1 MRSPRRSRTRRSD
14 GNRRRLAGVDE
25 GVRAGLLVLLL
36 AAGSAS
42 VAAAVPPESDRV
54 YTASLAYAKCMRA
67 HGVPQPDPDRN
78 GDIHLTAADERRMR
92 RVGRAKI
99 QAADKLCFN
108 LHLKGVVSTKPL
120 SIAAQ
125 LQAMR
130 VLEDL
135 SGCMRGYGYR
145 MGKPVVRN
153 LSRGRAFFGFDRPAL
168 GIRDRARFAR
178 SQHTCERR
186 VAMARRIDAIIR
198 ADRGPY

>member
-1 MRSPRRSRTRRSD
+1 
-14 GNRRRLAGVDE
+14 
-25 GVRAGLLVLLL
+25 VRAGLLVLLL
-36 AAGSAS
+36 AAASAS
-42 VAAAVPPESDRV
+42 VAAAVPPGTDRV

-78 GDIHLTAADERRMR
+78 GDIQLTAADERRMR

-120 SIAAQ
+120 SISAR
-125 LQAMR
+125 LQAIR

-135 SGCMRGYGYR
+135 SGCMRGYGYK

-153 LSRGRAFFGFDRPAL
+153 LSRGRAFFGFEHPAL
-168 GIRDRARFAR
+168 GVRDRARFAR

-186 VAMARRIDAIIR
+186 VEMARRIDAIIR